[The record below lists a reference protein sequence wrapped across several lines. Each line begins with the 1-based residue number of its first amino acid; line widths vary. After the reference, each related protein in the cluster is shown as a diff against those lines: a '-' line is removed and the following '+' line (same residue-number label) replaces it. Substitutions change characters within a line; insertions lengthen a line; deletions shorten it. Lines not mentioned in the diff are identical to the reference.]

1 MKLTGH
7 TFLTLAGECAGSR
20 RSSIRARRAALAV
33 VCTGSPAVR
42 AAASRPAE

>member
-7 TFLTLAGECAGSR
+7 TFLTLDGEVQGPGAAVPG
-20 RSSIRARRAALAV
+20 ARRAALAV
-33 VCTGSPAVR
+33 VCTGSLVDR